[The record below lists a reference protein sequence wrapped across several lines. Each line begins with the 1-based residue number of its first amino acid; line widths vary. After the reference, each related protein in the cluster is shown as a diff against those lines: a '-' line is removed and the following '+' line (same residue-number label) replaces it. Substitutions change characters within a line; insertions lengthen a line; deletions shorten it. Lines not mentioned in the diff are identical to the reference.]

1 MVLGRG
7 WFPLGLLMIGV
18 LWGCAATLPPTSSSP
33 FFTPT
38 TEDATR
44 LSRLTHELDKRA
56 LHCLEV
62 STCEDVH
69 YARALISLF
78 ENQEAAGASFRRVIN
93 GNPSGAL
100 AASSRLWLQL
110 IESEETQSTNV
121 PQHNLMAQFVRDW
134 MARELAESTVL
145 EHPVTTTPKAIAE
158 PLEMVKTLQKRVRER
173 DRHIATLESKLEDLK
188 VIDQDHEKRTR
199 PIRLPGT
206 LPEPTR

>member
-7 WFPLGLLMIGV
+7 WFPLGFLMIGV
-18 LWGCAATLPPTSSSP
+18 LCGCAATSSP

-38 TEDATR
+38 AEDATR
-44 LSRLTHELDKRA
+44 LSRLTHELDNRA
-56 LHCLEV
+56 LHCLDV

-93 GNPSGAL
+93 GNPSSAL

-110 IESEETQSTNV
+110 LEHHEKQSTNG
-121 PQHNLMAQFVRDW
+121 PQYNLMAQFVRDW

-145 EHPVTTTPKAIAE
+145 EPPVSTTPKAIAE

-199 PIRLPGT
+199 PIRLPGI
-206 LPEPTR
+206 LP

>member
-7 WFPLGLLMIGV
+7 WFPLALLMIGV

-38 TEDATR
+38 AEDATR
-44 LSRLTHELDKRA
+44 LSRLTHELDNRA
-56 LHCLEV
+56 LHCLDV

-93 GNPSGAL
+93 GNPSSAL

-110 IESEETQSTNV
+110 IENDETQSTNV
-121 PQHNLMAQFVRDW
+121 PQHHLMAQFVRDW

-145 EHPVTTTPKAIAE
+145 EQPVTTTPKAIAE

-206 LPEPTR
+206 LP